1 MSRKTTN
8 ENEGRCRFAATY
20 QLIFA
25 DSVEFVQ
32 LLLRHIVLL
41 EGGGRDEQQ
50 GNNNRREVACKA
62 CANNTVALGNTFLSG
77 CVAIKG
83 SAGPV

>member
-8 ENEGRCRFAATY
+8 ENERCCRFASTY

-25 DSVEFVQ
+25 GSVEFVQ

-41 EGGGRDEQQ
+41 EVGGDEQQ
-50 GNNNRREVACKA
+50 GNNKRREVSCKA
-62 CANNTVALGNTFLSG
+62 CANNTLALGNTFLSG

-83 SAGPV
+83 DAGPV